1 MFRVVFIFCALT
13 FSALSFV
20 YGQSDPA
27 KEVPS
32 QETQKGK
39 ANNAADTKNSRG
51 IKSVPTTNPGGAK
64 PGKISS
70 AARPST
76 IRPNQPINTG
86 KPPVKGKPA
95 NTGKPPG
102 K

>member
-1 MFRVVFIFCALT
+1 MFRIVFIFCVLT

-32 QETQKGK
+32 SAAQKDK
-39 ANNAADTKNSRG
+39 ANTIVDTKNTRD
-51 IKSVPTTNPGGAK
+51 IKTVPTTTPGGAK
-64 PGKISS
+64 PAKISS

-76 IRPNQPINTG
+76 IRPNQPVNTG

-95 NTGKPPG
+95 STGKPPG

>member
-1 MFRVVFIFCALT
+1 MFRVVLIFCVLT
-13 FSALSFV
+13 FSKLSFV

-27 KEVPS
+27 KEVSS
-32 QETQKGK
+32 QDTHKSK
-39 ANNAADTKNSRG
+39 ADNVTDNKNSRG
-51 IKSVPTTNPGGAK
+51 IKSVPSTNPGGAK